1 MAERCSAKSSIRHSI
16 GRAVAPGI
24 KPFLNSLQESC
35 LALNLPLGNVGQW
48 NTEYRRSNQDGQNE
62 GTYDGPVFVTRENV
76 RVFVKLS
83 AIRN

>member
-1 MAERCSAKSSIRHSI
+1 MT
-16 GRAVAPGI
+16 
-24 KPFLNSLQESC
+24 L